1 MAEKDEYAMARC
13 LDEHALMI
21 SKQVLPFRVYTEFP
35 RVQLNPLLLM
45 AEILKELVQQYT
57 LELHLPTKTFP
68 ESRIIIVAGDVWTH
82 RD

>member
-1 MAEKDEYAMARC
+1 MMAEKDEYAMARC

-45 AEILKELVQQYT
+45 AEILLTEKAKSFYSGSYT
-57 LELHLPTKTFP
+57 
-68 ESRIIIVAGDVWTH
+68 
-82 RD
+82 